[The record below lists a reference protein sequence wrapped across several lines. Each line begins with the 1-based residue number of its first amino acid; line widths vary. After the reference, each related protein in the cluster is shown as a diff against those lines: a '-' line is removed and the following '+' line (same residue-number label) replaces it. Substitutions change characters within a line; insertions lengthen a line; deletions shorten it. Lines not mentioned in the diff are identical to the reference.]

1 MSSKYEPNNSVNE
14 RMNEGMNETMTI
26 IESNRKNLLKR
37 IRINDREKLTEVM
50 KLGEV
55 LEGRRDLEETVR

>member
-1 MSSKYEPNNSVNE
+1 
-14 RMNEGMNETMTI
+14 MNETMAI

-37 IRINDREKLTEVM
+37 IRINDREKIMEVM

-55 LEGRRDLEETVR
+55 MEGRRDLEETVR